1 MNAVWGRNRALTWQ
15 LCGRHPVTSGSR
27 PGSPCKAWECPQSSG
42 RAGRLGA
49 WPPPRSVVSCYHPGT
64 PSALSRQGLW
74 VHPLS
79 CPVDGGSARP
89 ADVGGAEGTVP
100 RRAGSCP
107 AGIQSAWAQE
117 TGKEGSRAGLW
128 GGPCCQEA
136 TQRMPSAPGCSPES
150 PPLGLLLSRGSRR
163 RRPLDSQT
171 RPADPRDV
179 ALTP

>member
-1 MNAVWGRNRALTWQ
+1 MNTVWGRNRALTWQ

-107 AGIQSAWAQE
+107 AGIQSEWAQE

-128 GGPCCQEA
+128 GGGA
-136 TQRMPSAPGCSPES
+136 LLSGGHAADAQRTGMQPGVPSTGSAPEPRVQEEVPTGQSD
-150 PPLGLLLSRGSRR
+150 PPC
-163 RRPLDSQT
+163 
-171 RPADPRDV
+171 
-179 ALTP
+179 